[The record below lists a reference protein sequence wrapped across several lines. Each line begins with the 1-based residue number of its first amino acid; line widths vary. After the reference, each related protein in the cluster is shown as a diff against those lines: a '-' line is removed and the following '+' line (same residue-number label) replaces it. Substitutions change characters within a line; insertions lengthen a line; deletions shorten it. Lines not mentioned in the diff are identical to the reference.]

1 MVLGGTQRV
10 LVEEETGGMG
20 KHLVKRNYELW
31 FAFGRN
37 RKGEFL
43 ALTVH
48 SGRQVK
54 RTFFPA
60 GDQRKGWW
68 KLLVAVFELADRSV
82 RSSKKSIKNEQAIL
96 LSKALTE
103 KNQEK
108 PVKASFRYPH
118 CEVLI
123 HFTMKVGDVR
133 SCAAALQGNKK
144 RWKWAGQGR
153 SIAPQGEKPERNG
166 PLGQRGSAKGR
177 KTNGV
182 KRSRDP

>member
-1 MVLGGTQRV
+1 MRRKKSGKSENMWEWSRIQKINFLSKDEFEWFSEALKEFWWRRKPGVWA
-10 LVEEETGGMG
+10 

-31 FAFGRN
+31 FSFGRN

-96 LSKALTE
+96 LSKASTE

-133 SCAAALQGNKK
+133 SCAASAGK
-144 RWKWAGQGR
+144 RKEMEVGRAGK
-153 SIAPQGEKPERNG
+153 IHC
-166 PLGQRGSAKGR
+166 
-177 KTNGV
+177 
-182 KRSRDP
+182 